1 MALTPERRIILQARL
16 DAAEAAYDKLM
27 SGKAVRVLV
36 DQNGERIEFTPANA
50 SRLAAYIV
58 DLQTQLGLAQVR
70 VVGPMKTFL

>member
-70 VVGPMKTFL
+70 VVGPMRTFL

>member
-36 DQNGERIEFTPANA
+36 DQNAERIEFTPANA

-70 VVGPMKTFL
+70 VVGPMRTFL

>member
-36 DQNGERIEFTPANA
+36 DQNGERIEFTSANA

-70 VVGPMKTFL
+70 VVGPMRTFL

>member
-1 MALTPERRIILQARL
+1 MQARL

-50 SRLAAYIV
+50 GRLAAYIV

-70 VVGPMKTFL
+70 VVGPMRTFL

>member
-1 MALTPERRIILQARL
+1 MQARL

-70 VVGPMKTFL
+70 VVGPMRTFL

>member
-1 MALTPERRIILQARL
+1 MQARL

-36 DQNGERIEFTPANA
+36 DQNGERVEFTPANA

-70 VVGPMKTFL
+70 VIGPMRTFL

>member
-36 DQNGERIEFTPANA
+36 DQNGERFEFTPANA

-70 VVGPMKTFL
+70 VVGPMRTFL

>member
-1 MALTPERRIILQARL
+1 MQARL

-70 VVGPMKTFL
+70 VIGPMRTFL

>member
-36 DQNGERIEFTPANA
+36 DQNGERIEYVQA
-50 SRLAAYIV
+50 SAARLAAYIL
-58 DLQTQLGLAQVR
+58 DLKRQLGIGGGM
-70 VVGPMKTFL
+70 GPLNVWM